1 MACAALA
8 DARRIVQQE
17 QALTEAQTQV
27 SSAAAE
33 QVASASNTSDEI
45 SRKYKDFRFCIGEDT
60 DVVCDDGTFI
70 IVKSAYYNRAK
81 KDLRTGKKCAP
92 VASTDKEE
100 DNSCIPRNTKMVQDK
115 CDGHHTC
122 TLTVQDHKSC
132 VTRPWT
138 FMRVSYR
145 CEAAKDK
152 PKDETKTGKQAVTPE
167 PTKKPMDDHMKSVV
181 ADSLREAIA
190 HLERLKAAE
199 EKIKQDALN
208 QKAAKERAKSHK
220 ESQKQNDCTFKCN
233 GWACLGKPF
242 TLLHAHLIGHCH
254 NLDKQLEVFK
264 NEINNLKKKIENAQ
278 KEIDRLTALIASK
291 HTAAETAAGLEKS
304 IAAKEAELLMEH
316 KLLKDEKKLNA
327 LEVEDMMGTHKAQ
340 LGNLDGQI
348 AAIDANITALQAIY
362 DLLTEKHS
370 ALSCEDK
377 AAKQERICLECASP
391 QKPCGDQCVS
401 ATERCH
407 KVPGCAC
414 QATTGSFVKSSE
426 NFSFIELSGA
436 KEGTH
441 PLRQQLQDTR
451 QQIGEAI
458 HAHEKTIFN
467 LAADLTLTE
476 VSLHEAQTEKER
488 VRAEFDVALQKLK
501 DSRGELEKRKADAE
515 ANMQAAKG
523 ELAKAIDESDS
534 AIGALGETLLAE
546 IARLTNEKL
555 SVKAARDAMEQT
567 HLQEVKAMQDSHEAE
582 INGLGAR
589 ITSFEVQLK
598 DLRNTLE
605 KLKNEHNV

>member
-1 MACAALA
+1 MACTALA
-8 DARRIVQQE
+8 NARRIVQQE
-17 QALTEAQTQV
+17 QALTEA
-27 SSAAAE
+27 
-33 QVASASNTSDEI
+33 ASASNTSGEI
-45 SRKYKDFRFCIGEDT
+45 SLQKNKDLRFCIGEDT
-60 DVVCDDGTFI
+60 NVVCDDDTFI

-81 KDLRTGKKCAP
+81 KDFRTGKKCAP
-92 VASTDKEE
+92 FASSTAKQD
-100 DNSCIPRNTKMVQDK
+100 DDSCIPRNTKMVQEK

-122 TLTVQDHKSC
+122 TLKVQDHKSC
-132 VTRPWT
+132 ATRPWT
-138 FMRVSYR
+138 MLRVSYR

-152 PKDETKTGKQAVTPE
+152 PKDETKTEKQEVTPV
-167 PTKKPMDDHMKSVV
+167 PKKPLDDDMKSVV
-181 ADSLREAIA
+181 ADSLREAIE

-208 QKAAKERAKSHK
+208 QKAAKERTKSHK
-220 ESQKQNDCTFKCN
+220 EGQKQNDCTWKCN
-233 GWACLGKPF
+233 GWACAGKPF
-242 TLLHAHLIGHCH
+242 ALLHAHLVGHCQ
-254 NLDKQLEVFK
+254 NLDKQLEIFN
-264 NEINNLKKKIENAQ
+264 NEINNLKQKIENAE

-291 HTAAETAAGLEKS
+291 HTAAETAVGLEKS

-316 KLLKDEKKLNA
+316 KLLKDEKKLNG
-327 LEVEDMMGTHKAQ
+327 LEAEDMLVTHKAQ
-340 LGNLDGQI
+340 LDNLDGQM

-362 DLLTEKHS
+362 DLLTEKHT

-391 QKPCGDQCVS
+391 QKPCGDQCIS

-407 KVPGCAC
+407 KAAGCAC
-414 QATTGSFVKSSE
+414 QAKKSS
-426 NFSFIELSGA
+426 NSFIEISGT

-441 PLRQQLQDTR
+441 PLRQQLQATR

-458 HAHEKTIFN
+458 HAHERTIFN

-488 VRAEFDVALQKLK
+488 VRAEFDAALQKLK

-515 ANMQAAKG
+515 ANMQAAEG

-555 SVKAARDAMEQT
+555 SLKAARDAVEQT
-567 HLQEVKAMQDSHEAE
+567 HLQEMKALQDAHEAE

-589 ITSFEVQLK
+589 IASFEVQLK

-605 KLKNEHNV
+605 KLKKEHNV

>member
-8 DARRIVQQE
+8 SARRIVQQE
-17 QALTEAQTQV
+17 QALTEAQTEV

-33 QVASASNTSDEI
+33 QAESDSNTSGEI
-45 SRKYKDFRFCIGEDT
+45 SRKYEDHRFCIGEDT
-60 DVVCDDGTFI
+60 DLVCGDDSFI
-70 IVKSAYYNRAK
+70 VVKSAYYNRAK
-81 KDLRTGKKCAP
+81 KDLATGKKCAP
-92 VASTDKEE
+92 VVSSTDTQ
-100 DNSCIPRNTKMVQDK
+100 DDASCIPKSTKMVGEK
-115 CDGHHTC
+115 CDGHQTC
-122 TLTVQDHKSC
+122 TLKVQDHKSC

-138 FMRVSYR
+138 FMRVRYS

-152 PKDETKTGKQAVTPE
+152 PKDETKTGKQVVSPE
-167 PTKKPMDDHMKSVV
+167 PTKKPMDDDMKSVV

-254 NLDKQLEVFK
+254 NLDRQLEVFK
-264 NEINNLKKKIENAQ
+264 NEINNLKQKIENAQ
-278 KEIDRLTALIASK
+278 KEIDRLKALIASK

-327 LEVEDMMGTHKAQ
+327 LEAEDMMGTHKAQ
-340 LGNLDGQI
+340 LANLDGHI
-348 AAIDANITALQAIY
+348 AGIDANITALQAIY
-362 DLLTEKHS
+362 DLLMEKHS
-370 ALSCEDK
+370 VLSCEDK
-377 AAKQERICLECASP
+377 VAKQERVCLECASP
-391 QKPCGDQCVS
+391 QKPCGDQCIS

-407 KVPGCAC
+407 KLPGCAC
-414 QATTGSFVKSSE
+414 QAKPA
-426 NFSFIELSGA
+426 SFIELSGA

-441 PLRQQLQDTR
+441 PLRQQLQETR
-451 QQIGEAI
+451 QQIGEAV

-476 VSLHEAQTEKER
+476 VSLQEAQTEKER
-488 VRAEFDVALQKLK
+488 VKAEFDAALQKLK
-501 DSRGELEKRKADAE
+501 DSRGELETRKADAE
-515 ANMQAAKG
+515 ANMLAAQG

-534 AIGALGETLLAE
+534 AIGALAETLLAE

-555 SVKAARDAMEQT
+555 SLKTSRDAMEQT
-567 HLQEVKAMQDSHEAE
+567 HLQEMKAMQDAHEAE
-582 INGLGAR
+582 INGLSAR

-598 DLRNTLE
+598 ELHNTLD
-605 KLKNEHNV
+605 KLKKEHNV

>member
-1 MACAALA
+1 
-8 DARRIVQQE
+8 
-17 QALTEAQTQV
+17 
-27 SSAAAE
+27 
-33 QVASASNTSDEI
+33 
-45 SRKYKDFRFCIGEDT
+45 
-60 DVVCDDGTFI
+60 
-70 IVKSAYYNRAK
+70 
-81 KDLRTGKKCAP
+81 
-92 VASTDKEE
+92 
-100 DNSCIPRNTKMVQDK
+100 MVQEK

-122 TLTVQDHKSC
+122 TLKAEDHKSC

-152 PKDETKTGKQAVTPE
+152 PKDETKTEKQVVTPE
-167 PTKKPMDDHMKSVV
+167 PKKPLDDDMKSVV
-181 ADSLREAIA
+181 ADSLREAIE

-199 EKIKQDALN
+199 EKIKQDAVN

-220 ESQKQNDCTFKCN
+220 ESQKQNDCTWKCN
-233 GWACLGKPF
+233 GWACMGKPF
-242 TLLHAHLIGHCH
+242 ALLHAHLAGHCQ
-254 NLDKQLEVFK
+254 NLDKQLEVFN
-264 NEINNLKKKIENAQ
+264 NEISNLKKKIENAQ

-291 HTAAETAAGLEKS
+291 HTAAETATELEKS
-304 IAAKEAELLMEH
+304 ITAKGDELLMEH

-327 LEVEDMMGTHKAQ
+327 LEAEDMKGTHKAQ
-340 LGNLDGQI
+340 LANLDGQI

-362 DLLTEKHS
+362 DLLTEEHT

-377 AAKQERICLECASP
+377 AAKQERICLECVSP

-414 QATTGSFVKSSE
+414 QATQANFRKQSE
-426 NFSFIELSGA
+426 NYSFIELSGA

-441 PLRQQLQDTR
+441 PLRQQLQATR

-458 HAHEKTIFN
+458 HAHERTIFN

-476 VSLHEAQTEKER
+476 VSLQEAQTEKER

-523 ELAKAIDESDS
+523 ELAKAVDDSDS

-555 SVKAARDAMEQT
+555 SLKAARDAMEQT

-582 INGLGAR
+582 INGLSAR

-598 DLRNTLE
+598 DLHNTLE
-605 KLKNEHNV
+605 KLKKEHNL